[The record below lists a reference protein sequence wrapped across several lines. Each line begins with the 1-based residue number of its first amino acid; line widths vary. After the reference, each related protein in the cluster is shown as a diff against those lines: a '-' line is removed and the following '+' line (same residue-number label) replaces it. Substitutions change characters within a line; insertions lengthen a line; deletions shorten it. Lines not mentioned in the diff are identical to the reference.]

1 MQKSSWGKKD
11 DDVNAAELWS
21 STALPEPLVK
31 YSPCD
36 TYNANETG
44 IYYRAIPDGTLAFS
58 TDKLSGSKNAKER
71 VTALVAC
78 NMDSSD
84 K

>member
-1 MQKSSWGKKD
+1 MQKSSWGKKG

-21 STALPEPLVK
+21 STALPELLVK

-44 IYYRAIPDGTLAFS
+44 IYYFS
-58 TDKLSGSKNAKER
+58 TDKLSGSKKAKER